1 MRWVRLALRL
11 ALGAVFIY
19 AAYTKL
25 SQPWLVFAMSIDSYG
40 ILPEWGVLAVARALP
55 WFELILGIAL
65 ASGFGLRYWALIA
78 TGLLVF
84 FLAMMIRAYALGMGI
99 DCGCFGAGEALSAKT
114 LARDGALTAAGVFL
128 TVSAFRARRSPVT
141 ESPASALPEPASPSS
156 GPLPEA

>member
-55 WFELILGIAL
+55 WFELLLGIAL

-99 DCGCFGAGEALSAKT
+99 DCGCFGAGEALSGKT

-141 ESPASALPEPASPSS
+141 ESPASGLPEPASPDS

>member
-25 SQPWLVFAMSIDSYG
+25 SQPWLAFALSIDSYG
-40 ILPEWGVLAVARALP
+40 ILPEWGVLTVARTLP
-55 WFELILGIAL
+55 WFELILGVAL
-65 ASGFGLRYWALIA
+65 ASGFRLRYTALIA
-78 TGLLVF
+78 TALLLA
-84 FLAMMIRAYALGMGI
+84 FLAMMIRAYAKGMGI

-128 TVSAFRARRSPVT
+128 TVSAFRARAT
-141 ESPASALPEPASPSS
+141 ASSEPGPPKPASPDS